1 MYIKNKYFSL
11 IFKILIVLIG
21 IYGLIDSCF
30 KSTSVSLSENFSYY
44 TNLSNLLCII
54 FFIFYI
60 VKMLLNFTNE
70 EHHYYKK
77 MKGTVTLII
86 TVTMLV
92 YNFVLR
98 PFMTDMDGVMNLNS
112 IGNYIVHLILPI
124 MVILDY
130 FLFDEKGLYTKK
142 DPLYWIILPFI
153 YWIFICIRAKI
164 GKPFT
169 YTDSLYPYFFLDID
183 AFGFA
188 QIIVNV
194 VIAIILII
202 ILGYIYVLI
211 DKLLS
216 KKNYN

>member
-1 MYIKNKYFSL
+1 MYIKNKYFSF
-11 IFKILIVLIG
+11 IFKTSIILVG

-30 KSTSVSLSENFSYY
+30 KSTNVSLSEHFSYY

-60 VKMLLNFTNE
+60 IKMLLNFNNL
-70 EHHYYKK
+70 EHNYYKK
-77 MKGTVTLII
+77 MKGAVTLII
-86 TVTMLV
+86 TVTTLV
-92 YNFVLR
+92 YNFILR
-98 PFMTDMDGVMNLNS
+98 PFMTDMDGVMDLNS

-169 YTDSLYPYFFLDID
+169 YTNSPYPYFFLDID
-183 AFGFA
+183 AFGLP
-188 QIIVNV
+188 QIIINV
-194 VIAIILII
+194 ILAIILII

-211 DKLLS
+211 DKRLS
-216 KKNYN
+216 KKL